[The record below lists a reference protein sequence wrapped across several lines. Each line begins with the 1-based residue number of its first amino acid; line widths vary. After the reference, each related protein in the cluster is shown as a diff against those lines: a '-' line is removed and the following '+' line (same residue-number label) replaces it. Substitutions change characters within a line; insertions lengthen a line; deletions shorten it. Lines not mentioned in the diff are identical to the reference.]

1 MNNLP
6 IYITAKEYPS
16 VYIDELKK
24 NNPKSH
30 FHFFN
35 DSMCE
40 SLIKKNFHVDVYNAY
55 NKLKA
60 TSYRADLFRYCVL
73 YVNGG
78 IYTDNGVKYTKSF
91 NEIYPHG
98 CNTLYMFTTFPRKYK
113 NKEETGSEIGLQ
125 IALMCATIRRH
136 PFLKIL
142 IDKCVENIQNEF
154 YGNTPVSITG
164 PSMAYN
170 EYLKYKNEEYPV
182 VIIGKFTSHKNKNQK
197 NVCDENYRRPIVN
210 NKNEIISC
218 WKPNSYY
225 EKHKKNQ
232 NAHYS
237 KMWKNKDI
245 YY

>member
-98 CNTLYMFTTFPRKYK
+98 CNTLYIINDAKFKGYD
-113 NKEETGSEIGLQ
+113 GLQ

-142 IDKCVENIQNEF
+142 IDKCVENIQNNF
-154 YGNTPVSITG
+154 YGKTSLHITG
-164 PSMAYN
+164 PLMAYN

-182 VIIGKFTSHKNKNQK
+182 VIIGKFTSHKNENKK
-197 NVCDENYRRPIVN
+197 NVCDDYRTSIVN

-232 NAHYS
+232 NAHYG